1 MDDISMIGSWNVSSL
16 RIKILLNS
24 DKLKYTNEATVSWIL
39 LTLGLVN
46 FFCNFPSLLAI
57 LLSKKLRCTNP
68 MNMFGL
74 LFFAYTIYNFGVVA
88 RNTVLLWH
96 QYTFGHRIMQ
106 RNHCM
111 LLWLTEQL
119 GFLLI
124 IDINIIIVAQFL
136 FMIILNSRNLK
147 LATITRYTL
156 NILLAGICIAHLLNE
171 IVTIFTLN
179 DTTDPYRC
187 SLLSGTT
194 KLNTKS
200 SKMQC
205 IVTTLTLIIVY
216 IILALIM
223 QVKFRTTTTTTTQPI
238 TDRQSENLHTTVQ
251 NSKFHIF
258 MMTCCFFCTTVIILK
273 FITYSYLRTNRPNSV
288 VVFMVRA
295 INILPHLAG
304 TVYFATVYWRC
315 SRFQKVLHNL
325 FKCKVNICKKRK
337 DADNSS
343 NQSNDSTKKY

>member
-1 MDDISMIGSWNVSSL
+1 MDDISMIGAWNVSSL

-57 LLSKKLRCTNP
+57 LLSKKHRCTNP
-68 MNMFGL
+68 MNMLAL
-74 LFFAYTIYNFGVVA
+74 LFFAYTIYDFGVVA
-88 RNTVLLWH
+88 RNAVLLWH
-96 QYTFGHRIMQ
+96 QYTLGHRIMQ

-124 IDINIIIVAQFL
+124 IDINIIIAAQFFFL
-136 FMIILNSRNLK
+136 IILNSRNSK
-147 LATITRYTL
+147 LAAIMRYTL
-156 NILLAGICIAHLLNE
+156 NIMLTGICVAHLLNE
-171 IVTIFTLN
+171 IVNIFKSN
-179 DTTDPYRC
+179 DTSDPYRC

-205 IVTTLTLIIVY
+205 IVTTFTLILVY
-216 IILALIM
+216 IILAIIM
-223 QVKFRTTTTTTTQPI
+223 QVKFRTTTPTQPI
-238 TDRQSENLHTTVQ
+238 TDRQNENLHTTVHG
-251 NSKFHIF
+251 SKFHIF
-258 MMTCCFFCTTVIILK
+258 MITCCFFCTTVIILK

-295 INILPHLAG
+295 INILPHLTG
-304 TVYFATVYWRC
+304 TVYFATAYWRC
-315 SRFQKVLHNL
+315 GRFQKILHNF
-325 FKCKVNICKKRK
+325 FKCKLNICKKRK
-337 DADNSS
+337 DVENSS